1 MVGRSIQT
9 NITNVGTKSVEV
21 RLAVKT
27 PDGKTLTLKKSMV
40 AKGKGFVGPVI
51 RFSKSGTYTFTLFIG
66 STKKLVT
73 VKVSK

>member
-1 MVGRSIQT
+1 
-9 NITNVGTKSVEV
+9 
-21 RLAVKT
+21 
-27 PDGKTLTLKKSMV
+27 MV

>member
-1 MVGRSIQT
+1 
-9 NITNVGTKSVEV
+9 
-21 RLAVKT
+21 
-27 PDGKTLTLKKSMV
+27 MV
-40 AKGKGFVGPVI
+40 AKSKGFVGPVI